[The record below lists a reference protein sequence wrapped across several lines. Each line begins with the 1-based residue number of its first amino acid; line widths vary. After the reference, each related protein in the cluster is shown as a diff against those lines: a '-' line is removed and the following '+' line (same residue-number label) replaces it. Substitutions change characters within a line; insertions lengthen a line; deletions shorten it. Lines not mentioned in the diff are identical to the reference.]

1 MSPLAMRL
9 ELDVQEHPDLRER
22 TLGSIAPLDFEQAV
36 AFTWADFDFA
46 HPGGESSRRAQQR
59 GISAVRLLAARHSD
73 ELVVAGTHG
82 NLLALVLNVFD
93 ARFGFDFWRSL
104 EFPDV
109 YRLDLDR
116 SGGGAIRRLSARAV

>member
-1 MSPLAMRL
+1 
-9 ELDVQEHPDLRER
+9 
-22 TLGSIAPLDFEQAV
+22 
-36 AFTWADFDFA
+36 
-46 HPGGESSRRAQQR
+46 
-59 GISAVRLLAARHSD
+59 
-73 ELVVAGTHG
+73 VAGTHG

-93 ARFGFDFWRSL
+93 ARVGFDFWRSL